1 MKKSECF
8 AILIL
13 LAIIRGFVSCSNDPK
28 VVEKE
33 VEKVVEKEV
42 EKVVEKEVEKVVE
55 VDKKADETA
64 PSNVTNLTAT
74 AKNERVLLTWI
85 DALDEDVYG
94 YEITYNGTS
103 AINRV
108 ILPALDSKTMMV
120 GKDAG
125 GCYISGLTNG
135 TTYTFIV
142 KTVDTSGNKSEG
154 VTVSATPVILD
165 AGKTMQIALT
175 ASVPQE
181 NGYSGTKSKTQVT
194 VTATI
199 TTASDVSRVVWKKNG
214 SINAKTLLADS
225 ESTDITEI
233 GDNSKWNFD
242 IVAADETANGIYTV
256 AAIDADGREEAEQI
270 IIDQFDF
277 SGPAQVEL
285 KNAVYENSSFILE
298 WIEPNDTDY
307 DHVEITY
314 TANNGISDS
323 NISDPVNVIKGT
335 TNKTF
340 SEIDST
346 KSYYTYSFVTVD
358 TLGNRGAVCNYR
370 VSIDGIISDSG
381 VDFNDYTSNYA
392 LIVKN
397 NSTKNMV
404 LFKGKPSQQNV
415 LGGVKACST
424 SHIKNDK
431 TFFSETQ
438 DFVVY
443 VVTEENYKD
452 NKDFLLFSAQPYTTF
467 YAVYNTNM
475 INSNVYE
482 IPSLNAGAYKIV
494 VNNASIFNVELR
506 SKSLNGEILGFSEPM
521 TFEKAFHIGQGEFM
535 VFPVFRKFDKT
546 SREIFSVYP
555 TYASGALAGETK
567 LFEFF
572 LDEGTTEVQ
581 LNVQKWLNGVKLNPS
596 AAYIEIINCADRS
609 LQFFTGADSTP
620 LLTSSGGKVIYAGKS
635 LIYSID
641 MANNNGTTIE
651 ESVVAA
657 GYRLASPI
665 IDNIYL
671 NGDATTT
678 QEYKAGY
685 LYSYTVRGDSDRGY
699 TVTPLMDEIGTTITI
714 IDEPAYVDAEGTVH
728 NAVTHTETATTR
740 DIKAAPVDWLTL

>member
-1 MKKSECF
+1 MKRSECF

-13 LAIIRGFVSCSNDPK
+13 LAIIRGFVSCSNDP
-28 VVEKE
+28 
-33 VEKVVEKEV
+33 KVVEKEV

-94 YEITYNGTS
+94 YEIAYNGTS

-285 KNAVYENSSFILE
+285 KNAVYEDSSFILE

-404 LFKGKPSQQNV
+404 LFKGEPSQQNMI
-415 LGGVKACST
+415 GGVKACSI
-424 SHIKNDK
+424 SHIRNDK
-431 TFFSETQ
+431 AFFSETQ

-443 VVTEENYKD
+443 VVTEEDYKD
-452 NKDFLLFSAQPYTTF
+452 NKDSLQTFSAQPSTTF

-475 INSNVYE
+475 INLNVYE
-482 IPSLNAGAYKIV
+482 ISNLNSGRYKLSAI
-494 VNNASIFNVELR
+494 NQLKFNVELR
-506 SKSLNGEILGFSEPM
+506 NQGLNGESLGFL
-521 TFEKAFHIGQGEFM
+521 KAKDFKKVFHIEQGEYAI
-535 VFPVFRKFDKT
+535 FPVFRKFDKN
-546 SREIFSVYP
+546 SGEIFSVYP
-555 TYASGALAGETK
+555 TYASGSFAGNPK
-567 LFEFF
+567 CWIFS
-572 LDEGTTEVQ
+572 LDEETNEYE
-581 LNVQKWLNGVKLNPS
+581 LDLEKWMRGIKFNPS
-596 AAYIEIINCADRS
+596 AAYIKITNCADQG
-609 LQFFTGADSTP
+609 LGFYTGTDSTP
-620 LLTSSGGKVIYAGKS
+620 LITSAGGKIINTGKS
-635 LIYSID
+635 LTYSID
-641 MANNNGTTIE
+641 MANNNGTAIE
-651 ESVVAA
+651 ESVVTA
-657 GYRLASPI
+657 GYRLARPG

-685 LYSYTVRGDSDRGY
+685 LYSYTVRGSPEYGY
-699 TVTPLMDEIGTTITI
+699 TVTPLMEEVGSTITVV
-714 IDEPAYVDAEGTVH
+714 DSPAYIDAEGTEH
-728 NAVTHTETATTR
+728 SAETHTETTTTKI
-740 DIKAAPVDWLTL
+740 IKATPIDWLAL

>member
-1 MKKSECF
+1 MKRSECF

-13 LAIIRGFVSCSNDPK
+13 LAIIRGFVSCSNDP
-28 VVEKE
+28 
-33 VEKVVEKEV
+33 KVVEKEV

-108 ILPALDSKTMMV
+108 ILSALDSKTMMV

-404 LFKGKPSQQNV
+404 LFKGEPTQKNV
-415 LGGVKACST
+415 IGGVKAGST
-424 SHIKNDK
+424 SHIKYDGK
-431 TFFSETQ
+431 FFSANQ

-443 VVTEENYKD
+443 VVTEDDYIV
-452 NKDFLLFSAQPYTTF
+452 NKDSEKALAALTAAPYTTF
-467 YAVYNTNM
+467 YAVYDTITKNE
-475 INSNVYE
+475 SVYE
-482 IPSLNAGAYKIV
+482 ISSLLDGKYRIII
-494 VNNASIFNVELR
+494 NNASKYNVELR
-506 SKSLNGEILGFSEPM
+506 KTDLNGETLGFLQAM
-521 TFEKAFHIGQGEFM
+521 TFKKCIHAQQGEYM
-535 VFPVFRKFDKT
+535 IFPIFRKFDKN
-546 SREIFSVYP
+546 SGEIFSVYP
-555 TYASGALAGETK
+555 TYASGSFAGNPK
-567 LFEFF
+567 CWIFS
-572 LDEGTTEVQ
+572 LDEETNEYE
-581 LNVQKWLNGVKLNPS
+581 LDLEKWMRGIKFNPS
-596 AAYIEIINCADRS
+596 AAYIKITNCADQGLR
-609 LQFFTGADSTP
+609 FYTGTDSTP
-620 LLTSSGGKVIYAGKS
+620 LITSAGGKIINTGKS
-635 LIYSID
+635 LTYSID
-641 MANNNGTTIE
+641 MANNNGTAIE
-651 ESVVAA
+651 ESVVTA
-657 GYRLASPI
+657 GYRLANPG

-685 LYSYTVRGDSDRGY
+685 LYSYTVSGDSYQGY
-699 TVTPLMDEIGTTITI
+699 TVTPLMDEIGITITI

-728 NAVTHTETATTR
+728 NAVTHTETTTTR